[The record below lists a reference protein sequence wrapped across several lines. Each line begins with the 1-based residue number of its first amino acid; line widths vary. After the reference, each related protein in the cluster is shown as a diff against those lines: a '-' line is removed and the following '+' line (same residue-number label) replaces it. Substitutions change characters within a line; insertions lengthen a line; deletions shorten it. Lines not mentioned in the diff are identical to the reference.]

1 MFRVVRLVVFCLVA
15 FVAGVFYER
24 ANQKDL
30 CTSIDGEWL
39 RAGYCVGD
47 THDV

>member
-1 MFRVVRLVVFCLVA
+1 MFRLVRLVVFCLLA

-30 CTSIDGEWL
+30 CASTGGNWV
-39 RAGYCVGD
+39 RAGFCVSEVS
-47 THDV
+47 DV